1 MATVDATSQKVQRML
16 ASSFSD
22 VRLTARGFAVPY
34 GSSEVLVEI
43 RDWGTDSK
51 GEPQTLVYL
60 WAPLG
65 REVTLTPELYQWA
78 AVDGQANYFG
88 SARVIPND
96 DGKTSLVTLEHTLL
110 GDYLDPMELKTSVM
124 MMYVSAD
131 KLDEI
136 VHDRFGGKRFTDTD
150 T

>member
-1 MATVDATSQKVQRML
+1 MDLATVDATSQKVQRML

-22 VRLTARGFAVPY
+22 VRLTERGFAVPY

-51 GEPQTLVYL
+51 GEPQSLVYL

-65 REVTLTPELYQWA
+65 REVTPTPELYQWA

-88 SARVIPND
+88 SVRVIPNE
-96 DGKTSLVTLEHTLL
+96 DGKTCLVTYEHTLL
-110 GDYLDPMELKTSVM
+110 GDYIDPMELETAVA
-124 MMYVSAD
+124 MMYVTAD

-136 VHDRFGGKRFTDTD
+136 VHDTFGGKRFTDE
-150 T
+150 